1 MFKSLRAPEI
11 KNLNHSGR
19 SLVGE
24 TLQVEGD
31 LRSSGGVDVAG
42 LVNGNVFVSEMTV
55 SDTGSIRG
63 TIEASNIEINGH
75 IEGKI
80 TADSVI
86 LGKNAIIKGDIFFR
100 QTLKTEEG
108 ADIDGYIKRI
118 NNGKANTEE
127 DITIEEIVDR
137 IEPKNNKP
145 NVIPV
150 ATQRKQAV

>member
-31 LRSSGGVDVAG
+31 VRSSGSVDVAG
-42 LVNGNVFVSEMTV
+42 LINGNVFVSEMTV

-63 TIEASNIEINGH
+63 KIEASNIEINGH

-127 DITIEEIVDR
+127 DIAIEEIVDR

>member
-42 LVNGNVFVSEMTV
+42 LINGNVFVSEMTV

-127 DITIEEIVDR
+127 DIAIEEIVDR

-150 ATQRKQAV
+150 ATHRKQAV

>member
-42 LVNGNVFVSEMTV
+42 LINGNVFVSEMTV

-63 TIEASNIEINGH
+63 KIEASNIEINGH

-127 DITIEEIVDR
+127 DIAIEEIVDR